1 MSRQLEFDF
10 RHDVDPPAASYYLLE
25 EEQPQYRLEHLGEGA
40 LSLRELLAVVIG
52 SGHSD
57 DSILELT
64 RLLGELGG
72 LPGIAS
78 ASISEL
84 TTYDGIG
91 KAKATRIKAALE
103 LGRRLVTTPLEKRG
117 KIQSPADAANLLLP
131 DMMFLEQEHLVVVL
145 LNTRSEILDTK
156 TIYKGSLNTAVVRI
170 GEVFKDAIRQNAA
183 ALIVAHNHPSGD
195 PAPSPEDVRVTREIV
210 NAGKLLSIDVLD
222 HLVIG
227 HNRYTSLKERRLGFD

>member
-1 MSRQLEFDF
+1 MAKQLEFDF
-10 RHDVDPPAASYYLLE
+10 RHDIDPSDVSYRLLE

-40 LSLRELLAVVIG
+40 LSLWELLAVVIG

-78 ASISEL
+78 ASIPEL
-84 TTYDGIG
+84 TNYEGIG
-91 KAKATRIKAALE
+91 TAKAGRIKAALE

-117 KIQSPADAANLLLP
+117 KIQSPADAANLLMP

-145 LNTRSEILDTK
+145 LNTRSEILATK
-156 TIYKGSLNTAVVRI
+156 TVYKGSLNTTVVRI
-170 GEVFKDAIRQNAA
+170 GEIFKDAIRQNAA

-195 PAPSPEDVRVTREIV
+195 CSPSPEDLRVTREIV
-210 NAGKLLSIDVLD
+210 NAGKLLSVDVLD
-222 HLVIG
+222 HIVIG
-227 HNRYTSLKERRLGFD
+227 HNRYTSLKERGIGFD

>member
-1 MSRQLEFDF
+1 M
-10 RHDVDPPAASYYLLE
+10 LE

-40 LSLRELLAVVIG
+40 LSLTELLAVVIG

-57 DSILELT
+57 DNILELT
-64 RLLGELGG
+64 RLLVELGG

-78 ASISEL
+78 ASIAEL
-84 TTYDGIG
+84 TIYDGIG
-91 KAKATRIKAALE
+91 RAKAGRIKAALE
-103 LGRRLVTTPLEKRG
+103 LGRRLVTTPLEKRT
-117 KIQSPADAANLLLP
+117 KINSPADAASLLLP

-145 LNTRSEILDTK
+145 LNTRNEVLSTK
-156 TIYKGSLNTAVVRI
+156 MVYKGSLNTAVIRI
-170 GEVFKDAIRQNAA
+170 AEVFKDAIRQNAA

-195 PAPSPEDVRVTREIV
+195 PAPSPEDLRVTREIV

-222 HLVIG
+222 HVIIG

>member
-1 MSRQLEFDF
+1 MSKQLEFGF
-10 RHDVDPPAASYYLLE
+10 RHDVDPPAASYSLLK
-25 EEQPQYRLEHLGEGA
+25 EEQPQYRLEHLGERA
-40 LSLRELLAVVIG
+40 LSLWELLAVVIG

-64 RLLGELGG
+64 RLLGEVGG
-72 LPGIAS
+72 LPGIAN

-84 TTYDGIG
+84 TTYEGIG
-91 KAKATRIKAALE
+91 PAKAGRIKAALE
-103 LGRRLVTTPLEKRG
+103 LGRRFVTTPLEKRG
-117 KIQSPADAANLLLP
+117 KINSPADAANLLLP

-145 LNTRSEILDTK
+145 LNTRSEILATK
-156 TIYKGSLNTAVVRI
+156 TVYKGSLNTTVVRI

-195 PAPSPEDVRVTREIV
+195 PSPSPEDVRVTKEIV

-227 HNRYTSLKERRLGFD
+227 HNQYTSLKEKGIGFD

>member
-1 MSRQLEFDF
+1 VSKQLEFDF
-10 RHDVDPPAASYYLLE
+10 SRRIDLRGASHRLLE

-72 LPGIAS
+72 LPGIAK

-84 TTYDGIG
+84 TAYNSIG
-91 KAKATRIKAALE
+91 TAKAARIKAALE
-103 LGRRLVTTPLEKRG
+103 LGRRFVATPLEKRA
-117 KIQSPADAANLLLP
+117 KIQSPADAANLLMP
-131 DMMFLEQEHLVVVL
+131 EMMFLEQEHLVVVL
-145 LNTRSEILDTK
+145 LNTRNEILDTRMV
-156 TIYKGSLNTAVVRI
+156 YKGSLNTAVVRI

-183 ALIVAHNHPSGD
+183 AMIVAHNHPSHD
-195 PAPSPEDVRVTREIV
+195 PSPSPEDVKVTREIV

-222 HLVIG
+222 HIVIG
-227 HNRYTSLKERRLGFD
+227 HNRYTSLKERGLGFD